1 MGNINFIGMARRD
14 PVTWTAADAEA
25 LPSCTE
31 CKVSREGQGRTA
43 KGEGRA
49 SIGGSK
55 SCTPDQMRDDRK
67 SPIFVSYGE
76 CEVKLQGAVGCPKT
90 DEVGAVYDPVC
101 SPSGHIVVDFPAPC
115 GRCSRYQNT
124 GRANVDVLQLQAK
137 ERD

>member
-1 MGNINFIGMARRD
+1 MSKLLGVGASQFTHTDPGRCRDAPLLYGMQGVQGGAR
-14 PVTWTAADAEA
+14 
-25 LPSCTE
+25 
-31 CKVSREGQGRTA
+31 KNGQ
-43 KGEGRA
+43 GEGRA

-67 SPIFVSYGE
+67 SPIFVSHGE
-76 CEVKLQGAVGCPKT
+76 CEVKLQGAVGCPKA
-90 DEVGAVYDPVC
+90 DEVGAVCDPVC
-101 SPSGHIVVDFPAPC
+101 SPLGHIVVDFPAPC

>member
-67 SPIFVSYGE
+67 SPIFASHGE
-76 CEVKLQGAVGCPKT
+76 CEVNLQGAVGCPRHNAL
-90 DEVGAVYDPVC
+90 ELSMA
-101 SPSGHIVVDFPAPC
+101 
-115 GRCSRYQNT
+115 
-124 GRANVDVLQLQAK
+124 L
-137 ERD
+137 

>member
-1 MGNINFIGMARRD
+1 MARRS
-14 PVTWTAADAEA
+14 PVTLAAADAETP
-25 LPSCTE
+25 PSCTE
-31 CKVSREGQGRTA
+31 CKESREGQGKTA

-49 SIGGSK
+49 LFGGSK

-76 CEVKLQGAVGCPKT
+76 CEVKLQGAVGCPKA

-101 SPSGHIVVDFPAPC
+101 SPLGHIVVDFPAPY

-124 GRANVDVLQLQAK
+124 GRANVDALQLQAK